1 MKISL
6 RIYCKKDEN
15 YEKIVNTMSF
25 KQVLK
30 KYFYFISKSK
40 KAYIAA
46 MVLMFLQAVFSRI
59 VPYLYGQIIDSLN
72 NKVFDIAVLIVAILI
87 LARIANDAVA
97 ILKEWLGDRI
107 LIRNIHKNSQLEYMQ
122 ALQRVDYEY
131 HTNKSSGSLISLAKR
146 GDNALF
152 IAYFE
157 INDKAIMIILEFI
170 LSIIILATLNVNMA
184 VILAVIISLALSAA
198 YFLIKLNVK
207 RRKEANRL
215 DDIVAGLRVD
225 NLIGFET
232 VKLFAQEDWEMK
244 RMEKAYKPLIKA
256 QSAYVWTFRYIDI
269 TLSTLSI
276 IAFIMIFAYG
286 IHSIQNDLLSVGAF
300 TTAMVFVFDIS
311 RRLFDVIYK
320 LREIAKVYTDL
331 TRYFQIMDLKSNI
344 KESPNTQDLTEVR
357 GFINFKDV
365 NFSYNQN
372 EEVLSNINIEIK
384 PDETVALV
392 GKSGSGKTTL
402 TKLLMRFYDV
412 DQGQISIDHV
422 NIKNLKIKHLRK
434 AIGLVPQ
441 DPVLFN
447 QTIAFNISYGNPDT
461 SNDQIINSAKK
472 ASLHEFIMSLPNG
485 YQTIVGERGIKL
497 SGGQKQRLAI
507 ARIILTNPEIII
519 FDEATSQLD
528 SENEKKIQEAFHNL
542 TKNKTTIIIAH
553 RLSTVMSADKIIVFE
568 NGQIVQRGTHEE
580 LATQPGVYQGL
591 WELQTSSQ

>member
-1 MKISL
+1 M
-6 RIYCKKDEN
+6 
-15 YEKIVNTMSF
+15 TF

-30 KYFYFISKSK
+30 KYFYFVFKSK
-40 KAYIAA
+40 KAYFAA
-46 MVLMFLQAVFSRI
+46 MMLMVFQAVLSRI
-59 VPYLYGQIIDSLN
+59 VPYIYGNIVDALT
-72 NKVFDIAVLIVAILI
+72 NKVFSIAITLLVILIVT
-87 LARIANDAVA
+87 RIANDATA

-107 LIRNIHKNSQLEYMQ
+107 LIRNIHKNSQLEYMK
-122 ALQRVDYEY
+122 ALQSVDYEY

-152 IAYFE
+152 VAYFE
-157 INDKAIMIILEFI
+157 INDKAVMIIIEFI
-170 LSIIILATLNVNMA
+170 ISIIILATLNTIMA
-184 VILAVIISLALSAA
+184 AILAVIISVALVAA
-198 YFLIKLNVK
+198 YFLIKINVK

-276 IAFIMIFAYG
+276 IAFILIFAYG
-286 IHSIQNDLLSVGAF
+286 ISSIQNNVLSIGAF

-311 RRLFDVIYK
+311 RRLFDVVYK

-331 TRYFQIMDLKSNI
+331 TRYFKVMSLKSNI
-344 KESPNTQDLTEVR
+344 KESPNAIELTKVKGLIE
-357 GFINFKDV
+357 FSNV
-365 NFSYNQN
+365 NFAYEKN
-372 EEVLSNINIEIK
+372 EEVLTNINIKIN

-412 DQGQISIDHV
+412 DKGQISIDNF
-422 NIKNLKIKHLRK
+422 NIKDLKLKSLRK

-447 QTIAFNISYGNPDT
+447 QTIAFNISYGNPEA
-461 SNDQIINSAKK
+461 SNNQIINSAKK
-472 ASLHEFIMSLPNG
+472 ASLHEFIMSLPKG

-528 SENEKKIQEAFHNL
+528 SENERQIQEAFQNL

-553 RLSTVMSADKIIVFE
+553 RLSTVMNADKIIVFE
-568 NGQIVQRGTHEE
+568 NGQIVQKGSHQE
-580 LATQPGVYQGL
+580 LISQPGVYQGL
-591 WELQTSSQ
+591 WEIQTNSHANSI